1 MIFMLIISLVSI
13 AISICFPLIIFLSN
27 KSYDYC
33 KEAIECEMK
42 LYSKYKNAIEFY
54 LKNSYHFDIK
64 YYTRDSY
71 RKCYD
76 LRINIYKTA
85 GTQRNIDDIFGI
97 KELEL
102 YDVNDYTLLS
112 FIDAY
117 GYGFTMYDANKTA
130 FFDPPLDDSKRVIM
144 RFDLY
149 MNRSAEIMFMQM
161 ILDYCNGK
169 LDYYNKLIK
178 GYDDFKFNL
187 FVYGKSAIYNIKY
200 IAKYV
205 I

>member
-1 MIFMLIISLVSI
+1 MIFSLIISLVSI
-13 AISICFPLIIFLSN
+13 AISICFPFIMFLSN
-27 KSYDYC
+27 KTYDYC

-42 LYSKYKNAIEFY
+42 MYSKYKNAIEFY

-76 LRINIYKTA
+76 LYIGIYKTA
-85 GTQRNIDDIFGI
+85 GTRKIDDIFGV
-97 KELEL
+97 KELQL
-102 YDVNDYTLLS
+102 YNVNDYTLLS

-117 GYGFTMYDANKTA
+117 GNGFAVYDANNIG
-130 FFDPPLDDSKRVIM
+130 FCDPPLDDSKRVLM
-144 RFDLY
+144 QFYLY
-149 MNRSAEIMFMQM
+149 MKDSAEIMFMQM

-187 FVYGKSAIYNIKY
+187 LVYGRSAIYDIKY
-200 IAKYV
+200 ITKY
-205 I
+205 II